1 MIGGVRRNE
10 QARLANGVRF
20 GALGGFQEEYSLVGL
35 PGLLANMNSELR
47 FGALHGSRGYV
58 RGNEEGCG
66 CGLLDVTVRA
76 RLGR

>member
-1 MIGGVRRNE
+1 M
-10 QARLANGVRF
+10 
-20 GALGGFQEEYSLVGL
+20 VGL
-35 PGLLANMNSELR
+35 PCLLANMNSELR